1 MGRTTKVLLV
11 IGVIIVLSYPG
22 IAWVTGMAVESR
34 LQHNEQQVLDKL
46 PYLTVVNREY
56 HGGVYRSTLVT
67 TYGFRNL
74 PGLQALK
81 VAGGGLPSSA
91 TITVAS
97 NIQHGPLPGLHAVAL
112 AVVDSTIVTPPALQQ
127 ELAAVIGSKPILQF
141 HTTLGFLGGA
151 TSDMTSP
158 AFSLKLADGSSLVW
172 GGLTGTLSATHNQA
186 HWSARLSAP
195 HLLVHGSQGGPGG
208 FELTNAEYSGS
219 EDKALDGL
227 YVGNATFTIERVDG
241 SGSRPGS
248 DFSLQRM
255 SLTSTSSANGE
266 YFSYR
271 IDVAAD
277 AAKFAAAQLSNLMYS
292 ESFEHID
299 GPTLLAFA
307 DALRA
312 AERRANGNQ
321 AQLQAGMLDAFRHQG
336 ADLVAHDPVINI
348 RQVSFTMPEG
358 SLLISARIS
367 VPGLGANDL
376 QQWPEGIM
384 ALRSHAQVTA
394 DLRVD
399 NGLLQRFLAMGGS
412 NPRIAAQLTSFEQQG
427 YLTAGAAAVTTHLEL
442 SNGMITLNG
451 HPFPPAAPVN

>member
-1 MGRTTKVLLV
+1 MGKTTKVLLV

-22 IAWVTGMAVESR
+22 IAWVSGMAVASR

-46 PYLTVVNREY
+46 PYLTVVKRDY

-67 TYGFRNL
+67 TYGLRN
-74 PGLQALK
+74 PAALQAMK
-81 VAGGGLPSSA
+81 IAGAIPSSA

-97 NIQHGPLPGLHAVAL
+97 TIQHGPIPGMHTVAL
-112 AVVDSTIVTPPALQQ
+112 AVIDSTIVTPPELQQ
-127 ELAAVIGSKPILQF
+127 ELTAEIGSKPILQF

-151 TSDMTSP
+151 TSEMTSP
-158 AFSLKLADGSSLVW
+158 AFSLKLADGSNLIW
-172 GGLTGTLSATHNQA
+172 GGLTGTLSATHDQA

-195 HLLVHGSQGGPGG
+195 HLLVHGGQGGL
-208 FELTNAEYSGS
+208 ELTGAEYSASG
-219 EDKALDGL
+219 DKAIDGL

-241 SGSRPGS
+241 SGPRPGG
-248 DFSLQRM
+248 DFFLQRM
-255 SLTSTSSANGE
+255 SLTSTSNANGE
-266 YFSYR
+266 YFNYR

-277 AAKFAAAQLSNLMYS
+277 AAKFAAAQLSNLVYS

-299 GPTLLAFA
+299 GPSLLAFA

-312 AERRANGNQ
+312 AERQANGNQ

-358 SLLISARIS
+358 SLQLSARIS
-367 VPGLGANDL
+367 APGLTANDL
-376 QQWPEGIM
+376 QQWPAGIM
-384 ALRSHAQVTA
+384 ALRGHAQVTA

-399 NGLLQRFLAMGGS
+399 NGLLQKFLAMGGS
-412 NPRIAAQLTSFEQQG
+412 NPKIAAQLTSFERQG

>member
-1 MGRTTKVLLV
+1 VGKTTKVLLV
-11 IGVIIVLSYPG
+11 IGVIILLSYPG
-22 IAWVTGMAVESR
+22 IAWVSGMTVESR

-46 PYLTVVNREY
+46 PYLTVVKRDY

-67 TYGFRNL
+67 TYGLRN
-74 PGLQALK
+74 PAALQAMK
-81 VAGGGLPSSA
+81 IAGAVPSSA

-97 NIQHGPLPGLHAVAL
+97 SIQHGPIPGMHAVAL
-112 AVVDSTIVTPPALQQ
+112 AVIDSTIVTPPELQQ
-127 ELAAVIGSKPILQF
+127 ELAAVIGSKPILHV

-151 TSDMTSP
+151 TYDVTSP
-158 AFSLKLADGSSLVW
+158 AFSLKLADGSNLVW
-172 GGLTGTLSATHNQA
+172 GGLTGTLSATHDQA

-195 HLLVHGSQGGPGG
+195 HLLVQGGQGG
-208 FELTNAEYSGS
+208 FELTGAEYSGS

-227 YVGNATFTIERVDG
+227 YVGDATFTIERVDG
-241 SGSRPGS
+241 SGPRPAS
-248 DFSLQRM
+248 DFSLQRI
-255 SLTSTSSANGE
+255 SLTSTSNANGE
-266 YFSYR
+266 YFNYR

-299 GPTLLAFA
+299 GPSLLAFA

-312 AERRANGNQ
+312 AERQANGNQ

-358 SLLISARIS
+358 SLQLSARIS
-367 VPGLGANDL
+367 APGLAAGDL
-376 QQWPEGIM
+376 QQWPAGIM

-399 NGLLQRFLAMGGS
+399 NGLLQKFLAMGS
-412 NPRIAAQLTSFEQQG
+412 NPKIATQLSSFEQQG

>member
-1 MGRTTKVLLV
+1 VGKKTKALLV

-34 LQHNEQQVLDKL
+34 LQHNERQVLDKL

-67 TYGFRNL
+67 TYGLRNL

-127 ELAAVIGSKPILQF
+127 ELAAVIGSKPILRF

-151 TSDMTSP
+151 TSEMTSP

-172 GGLTGTLSATHNQA
+172 GGLTGILSATRNQA
-186 HWSARLSAP
+186 HWTARLSAP
-195 HLLVHGSQGGPGG
+195 HLLVHGSRGGG
-208 FELTNAEYSGS
+208 FELTNAEYAGS
-219 EDKALDGL
+219 EHEALDGL
-227 YVGNATFTIERVDG
+227 YVGNATFTIERADG
-241 SGSRPGS
+241 SGPRPGS

-266 YFSYR
+266 YFDYR

-277 AAKFAAAQLSNLMYS
+277 TAKFAATQVSNLMYS
-292 ESFEHID
+292 EGFEHID
-299 GPTLLAFA
+299 GPALLAFA

-312 AERRANGNQ
+312 AERQANGNQ
-321 AQLQAGMLDAFRHQG
+321 AQLQAAMLDAFHHQG
-336 ADLVAHDPVINI
+336 ANLVAHDPVINI
-348 RQVSFTMPEG
+348 RQMSFTMPEG
-358 SLLISARIS
+358 SFLLSARIS
-367 VPGLGANDL
+367 APGLSTNDL
-376 QQWPEGIM
+376 QQWPAGIM
-384 ALRSHAQVTA
+384 ALRSHARVTA

-399 NGLLQRFLAMGGS
+399 NGLLQKFLAMGGS
-412 NPRIAAQLTSFEQQG
+412 NPRIAAQVTSFEQQG